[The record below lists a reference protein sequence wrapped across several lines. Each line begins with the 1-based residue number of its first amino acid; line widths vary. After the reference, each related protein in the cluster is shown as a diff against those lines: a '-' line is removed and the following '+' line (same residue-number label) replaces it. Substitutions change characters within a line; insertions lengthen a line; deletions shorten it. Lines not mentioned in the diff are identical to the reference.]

1 MPNNNAHLPKTDLDY
16 ANSVNHELLELILYR
31 QKRKYA
37 LSASLLGVLL
47 ALVVGLLLMAA
58 GKFQIDA
65 GVETLLTITVTAVAT
80 SMSKLTDFWFNN
92 QSDDAQLVKEATS
105 FSLGLNGPSKGGGNE
120 GDETE
125 TG

>member
-1 MPNNNAHLPKTDLDY
+1 MPNNNANTPKTDLDY